1 MEEEGLVA
9 RESSIDSGDETES
22 GYLGT
27 KSLLASDEPVTAIL
41 AGNDPTAHGV
51 YKALR
56 DRGSE
61 VPDDISVVDLRAR
74 DQQAPLQSDS
84 SGALAPAEDS
94 FLTPEAI
101 QAIVDPWLTDDPVF
115 GQINDLSLEAFFDP
129 EKIADARGE
138 VTGVSQGIVWVVG
151 TGAAIVVENY
161 DLLIYADMARWEIQ
175 QRQRSGAIGNL
186 GADNLYDEPLL
197 KYKRSFFIDW
207 RLCDRLKRKLL
218 PTIKSGALAVRL
230 GLVSFQYQSC

>member
-9 RESSIDSGDETES
+9 RESSIDSVDETES

-27 KSLLASDEPVTAIL
+27 KSLLASDEPITAIL

-56 DRGSE
+56 DRGSK

-84 SGALAPAEDS
+84 SGAVAPAEGS
-94 FLTPEAI
+94 FRTPEAI

-115 GQINDLSLEAFFDP
+115 G
-129 EKIADARGE
+129 KI
-138 VTGVSQGIVWVVG
+138 
-151 TGAAIVVENY
+151 
-161 DLLIYADMARWEIQ
+161 
-175 QRQRSGAIGNL
+175 
-186 GADNLYDEPLL
+186 
-197 KYKRSFFIDW
+197 KRSQPGS
-207 RLCDRLKRKLL
+207 L
-218 PTIKSGALAVRL
+218 S
-230 GLVSFQYQSC
+230 